1 MKTAVI
7 SDVHANFDA
16 LEAVLADIDALKCDR
31 IVCLGDVVGYGA
43 QPRECIAALRERKVL
58 TIAGN
63 HDWACVGKQNINYFN
78 DAAKRATL
86 WTRKVCTDEDKAW
99 LKGLSL
105 VEYLEGFTIVHGT
118 LYAPEL
124 FDYILTTYDAYLSL
138 QLLETPV
145 CFLGHSH
152 VPINFVWDEM
162 ISFNYDKEV
171 QLKEG
176 VKVLVN
182 VGSVGQPRDDN
193 PKSCYA
199 IYDGDSKRV
208 EIRRLD
214 YDIEAAAKKIRE
226 AGLPEVLAERL
237 KVGR

>member
-1 MKTAVI
+1 MKYAVI
-7 SDVHANFDA
+7 SDIHANFDA
-16 LEAVLADIDALKCDR
+16 LEAVLADIDAIGVDR
-31 IVCLGDVVGYGA
+31 IVCLGDVVGYGS
-43 QPRECIAALRERKVL
+43 QPRECVAALRKRNVL

-63 HDWACVGKQNINYFN
+63 HDYAAIGKTNINYFN
-78 DAAKRATL
+78 AYAKEATL
-86 WTRKVCTDEDKAW
+86 WTRKVCTEEDKDW
-99 LKGLSL
+99 LKSLAL

-152 VPINFVWDEM
+152 VPINFVWEEM
-162 ISFNYDKEV
+162 ISFNYEKEIR
-171 QLKEG
+171 LRPGMKM
-176 VKVLVN
+176 LVN

-193 PKSCYA
+193 PRACYA
-199 IYDGDSKRV
+199 IYDREEQV
-208 EIRRLD
+208 IQIRRIE
-214 YDIEAAAKKIRE
+214 YDVEAAARKIRE
-226 AGLPEVLAERL
+226 AGLPPALGERL

>member
-1 MKTAVI
+1 MRYAII
-7 SDVHANFDA
+7 SDIHANYDA
-16 LEAVLADIDALKCDR
+16 LTSVITDIDGSQIDK

-43 QPRECIAALRERKVL
+43 QPRECIALLRERGVL

-63 HDWACVGKQNINYFN
+63 HDYACIGKTNINYFN
-78 DAAKRATL
+78 AYAKEATL
-86 WTRKVCTDEDKAW
+86 WTRKVCTDEDKEW
-99 LKGLSL
+99 LKSLSL
-105 VEYLEGFTIVHGT
+105 VEYLEDFTMVHGT

-138 QLLETPV
+138 QLLETGV

-152 VPINFVWDEM
+152 VPINFVWEEK
-162 ISFNYDKEV
+162 ITHNYDRELPVRPEV
-171 QLKEG
+171 KM
-176 VKVLVN
+176 LVN

-193 PKSCYA
+193 PKACYA
-199 IYDGDSKRV
+199 IYDSEAKKI

-214 YDIEAAAKKIRE
+214 YDIESAARKIRE
-226 AGLPEVLAERL
+226 AGLPAALGERL

>member
-7 SDVHANFDA
+7 SDIHGNFDA
-16 LEAVLADIDALKCDR
+16 LCAVLEDVEANGVDR

-43 QPRECIAALRERKVL
+43 EPRECIQVLIERDVL

-63 HDWACVGKQNINYFN
+63 HDFAAIGKTNINYFN
-78 DAAKRATL
+78 AFAKEATL
-86 WTRKVCTDEDKAW
+86 WTRKICTAEDKDF
-99 LKGLSL
+99 LQSLSL
-105 VEYLEGFTIVHGT
+105 IQHLEDFTMVHGT

-138 QLLETPV
+138 QLLEKKV

-152 VPINFVWDEM
+152 VPINFVWDDT
-162 ISFNYDKEV
+162 ISFNYDRELEV
-171 QLKEG
+171 KPDTKL
-176 VKVLVN
+176 LVN

-193 PKSCYA
+193 PLACYA
-199 IYDGDSKRV
+199 IYDQSAQRI
-208 EIRRLD
+208 EIRRVE
-214 YDIEAAAKKIRE
+214 YDIEEAARKIRD
-226 AGLPEVLAERL
+226 AGLPAALGERL

>member
-1 MKTAVI
+1 MKTAII
-7 SDVHANFDA
+7 SDIHANYDA
-16 LEAVLADIDALKCDR
+16 LQAVLADIDGLKCDR

-63 HDWACVGKQNINYFN
+63 HDWACIGKTNINYFN
-78 DAAKRATL
+78 AYAKEATL
-86 WTRKVCTDEDKAW
+86 WTRKICTDEDKEW

-138 QLLETPV
+138 QLLENQV

-152 VPINFVWDEM
+152 VPITFFHGEM
-162 ISFNYDKEV
+162 ITYTLAPEIKLEP
-171 QLKEG
+171 G
-176 VKVLVN
+176 VKALVN

-193 PKSCYA
+193 PKASFG
-199 IYDGDSKRV
+199 IYDGDEKKVFIRRV
-208 EIRRLD
+208 E
-214 YDIEAAAKKIRE
+214 YDVDGAMNKIRK
-226 AGLPEVLAERL
+226 AGLPEALADRL
-237 KVGR
+237 KFGR

>member
-1 MKTAVI
+1 MRYAIV
-7 SDVHANFDA
+7 SDIHANFDA
-16 LEAVLADIDALKCDR
+16 FETVLRDIDKSEIGR

-43 QPRECIAALRERKVL
+43 QPRECIAALREREIL

-63 HDWACVGKQNINYFN
+63 HDWAAVGKTNINYFN
-78 DAAKRATL
+78 AYAKEATL

-99 LKGLSL
+99 LKSLPL
-105 VEYLEGFTIVHGT
+105 VEYLEDFTIVHGT

-162 ISFNYDKEV
+162 ISFNYDREV
-171 QLKEG
+171 VLRSG
-176 VKVLVN
+176 VKMLVN
-182 VGSVGQPRDDN
+182 VGSVGQPRDDDWRA
-193 PKSCYA
+193 CYA
-199 IYDGDSKRV
+199 IYDTGTRKI
-208 EIRRLD
+208 EIRRLE
-214 YDIEAAAKKIRE
+214 YDVEAAARRIRE
-226 AGLPEVLAERL
+226 AGLPAALGERL